1 MIIDRLS
8 IALTDSAILIDNN
21 SAQMIYLFIYLLF
34 HFYLSQDTK
43 RMKTDIPYRN
53 DKTVLDRSSPSK
65 VCQFSSKLCLLIIK
79 TIVRIN

>member
-1 MIIDRLS
+1 MIC
-8 IALTDSAILIDNN
+8 
-21 SAQMIYLFIYLLF
+21 LFIYLLF

-65 VCQFSSKLCLLIIK
+65 LKVKKYAK
-79 TIVRIN
+79 TYLGLPQHLRWNSLRY